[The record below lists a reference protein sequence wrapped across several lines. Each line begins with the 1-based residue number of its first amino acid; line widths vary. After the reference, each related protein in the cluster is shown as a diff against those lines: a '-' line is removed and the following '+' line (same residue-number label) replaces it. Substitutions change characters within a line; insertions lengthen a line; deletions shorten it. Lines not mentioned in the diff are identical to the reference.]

1 MSKKK
6 LFTEAEAAE
15 QMTISAITLWRRRK
29 ENQIR
34 HYRKIGRLIR
44 YTQEDIDQ
52 IIEESKAFRPAPIS
66 QRPVT
71 EARFG

>member
-1 MSKKK
+1 MKVK
-6 LFTEAEAAE
+6 LFTEAEAAQ
-15 QMTISAITLWRRRK
+15 QMTCSAITLWRRRK
-29 ENQIR
+29 ENKIR

-66 QRPVT
+66 HRPVT

>member
-1 MSKKK
+1 MKQK
-6 LFTEAEAAE
+6 LFTEEEAAQ
-15 QMTISAITLWRRRK
+15 QMSCSAITLWRRRK
-29 ENQIR
+29 ENKIR
-34 HYRKIGRLIR
+34 HYRKIGRLVR
-44 YTQEDIDQ
+44 YTQDDIDQ

>member
-1 MSKKK
+1 MSKTK
-6 LFTEAEAAE
+6 LFTEVQAAE
-15 QMTISAITLWRRRK
+15 QMQCSAITLYRK
-29 ENQIR
+29 RKDKEIR
-34 HYRKIGRLIR
+34 HYRKLGRLIR

-52 IIEESKAFRPAPIS
+52 NIADMAAFRPAPVS